1 MVHAIRYATEQGVQI
16 ISMSWTIKPPTDAI
30 KKKAFDDVVHN
41 YLTTRDILMLYAAS
55 AAKAT
60 GSIADKVPN
69 ATERSYNFPGHE
81 LVVDRSYEDVY
92 DTEFQTFEAHPGS
105 SAATALAVVLAAL
118 IIECIRL
125 GVLCSNE
132 AN

>member
-1 MVHAIRYATEQGVQI
+1 
-16 ISMSWTIKPPTDAI
+16 MSWTIKPPTDAI

-55 AAKAT
+55 
-60 GSIADKVPN
+60 SIAYKVPN
-69 ATERSYNFPGHE
+69 ATERNCIFSGHE

-92 DTEFQTFEAHPGS
+92 DTEFQTFEAHSGS
-105 SAATALAVVLAAL
+105 AAATALAVRLAAL